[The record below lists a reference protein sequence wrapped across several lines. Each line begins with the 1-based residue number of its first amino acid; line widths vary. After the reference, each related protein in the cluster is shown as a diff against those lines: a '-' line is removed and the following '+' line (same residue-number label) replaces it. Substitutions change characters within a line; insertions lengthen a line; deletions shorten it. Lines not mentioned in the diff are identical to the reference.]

1 MRSRVGALTILGAVL
16 LVGGTLA
23 RPAGAGGWA
32 VTTLD
37 DVPSAEPG
45 VPVEVGFTIRQ
56 HGVSPVDVEDV
67 AIEVIGPDGTSEIFP
82 AQSAELQGHYVST
95 VTFPDAGEF
104 EWVVHQGW
112 FSTQDL
118 GTIAVGTTVAEQY
131 RFGSV
136 LRYGL
141 LVVVGGAAVWL
152 LADLVAFRRRAL
164 APA

>member
-1 MRSRVGALTILGAVL
+1 MATAAGAVL
-16 LVGGTLA
+16 FVLLA
-23 RPAGAGGWA
+23 LATPVGAGGWA

-37 DVPSAEPG
+37 DVPSAQPG

-56 HGVSPVDVEDV
+56 HGVSLVDIEDV
-67 AIEVIGPDGTSEIFP
+67 AIEVIGPEGTSEVFP
-82 AQSAELQGHYVST
+82 AHSTELQGHYVAT
-95 VTFPDAGEF
+95 VTFPDAGEY

-118 GTIAVGTTVAEQY
+118 GTIVVGSAPGDEY
-131 RFGSV
+131 RFGPV

-141 LVVVGGAAVWL
+141 LVVVGGAAVRL
-152 LADLVAFRRRAL
+152 LVDVITTPRRRRL